1 MTRTLSALAAI
12 SLATSVSPA
21 APSPERTEDGVEF
34 TIGPDYAD
42 APELNVEGGVP
53 RGKVRTFTMHSK
65 DSRIYK
71 GIAKGKKGKVP
82 YQRKVAVY
90 VPEQIGK
97 LKPAPFIIIQD
108 GGWYR
113 DVIPPVLDNLIHEE
127 RVPAMVAIMI
137 DSGGGDA
144 QGSQR
149 GLEYDTVS
157 DVYAKFVEKE
167 VLPRVEKE
175 CGVRLT
181 TDPEAR
187 ATMGGSS
194 GGAAAFTMAWFS
206 PDLYRRVLTYSG
218 TYVNQQWPVNRRTP
232 HGAWEYHE
240 NLIPRA
246 KRKPIRVWLQVSEQD
261 NGHDR
266 DDSSFHNWVRA
277 NRLMAA
283 ALKDKG
289 YPYRFVFCEKAGHI
303 DGRVTRQTLPGA
315 LEWLWKGYPDT
326 PAASHPAP

>member
-1 MTRTLSALAAI
+1 MKLVPALFAAA
-12 SLATSVSPA
+12 SLASA
-21 APSPERTEDGVEF
+21 IAGAEDL
-34 TIGPDYAD
+34 TIGPDYTD
-42 APELNVEGGVP
+42 APEIKVQDGVP
-53 RGKVRTFTMHSK
+53 RGKVVDFKMKSEDSK
-65 DSRIYK
+65 IYK

-82 YQRKVAVY
+82 YERKVSVY
-90 VPEQIGK
+90 IPEQLDK
-97 LKPAPFIIIQD
+97 KKPAPFIIAQD
-108 GGWYR
+108 GNWYR
-113 DVIPPVLDNLIHEE
+113 GDLPKSLDNLIHEK
-127 RVPAMVAIMI
+127 RVPAMVAILI

-149 GLEYDTVS
+149 GLEYDTVD
-157 DVYAKFVEKE
+157 DVYAEFVEKE

-175 CGVRLT
+175 CGVKLT
-181 TDPEAR
+181 KDPEAR

-194 GGAAAFTMAWFS
+194 GGAAAFSMAWFR

-218 TYVNQQWPVNRRTP
+218 TYVNQQSPENRRTP

-246 KRKPIRVWLQVSEQD
+246 KAKPLRIWLQVSEQD

-266 DDSSFHNWVRA
+266 PDTSYHNWVRA
-277 NRLMAA
+277 NRLMAEE
-283 ALKDKG
+283 LKKKE
-289 YPYRFVFCEKAGHI
+289 YAYRFVFSEKAGHC

-326 PAASHPAP
+326 PAAKAPAP

>member
-1 MTRTLSALAAI
+1 MQAFLCALLAV
-12 SLATSVSPA
+12 SLAPWA
-21 APSPERTEDGVEF
+21 AADDIE
-34 TIGPDYAD
+34 IGPDYHD
-42 APELNVEGGVP
+42 APELRERGEVP
-53 RGKVRTFTMHSK
+53 KGEIRHFVMKSK

-71 GIAKGKKGKVP
+71 GIAKGQRGKVP
-82 YQRKVAVY
+82 YERKVAVY
-90 VPEQIGK
+90 IPQQLDRK
-97 LKPAPFIIIQD
+97 KPAPFIIAQD
-108 GGWYR
+108 GSWYH
-113 DVIPPVLDNLIHEE
+113 DVLPKSLNSLIHEE

-149 GLEYDTVS
+149 GLEYDTLS
-157 DVYAKFVEKE
+157 DTYADFVEKE

-175 CGVRLT
+175 CDLRLT

-194 GGAAAFTMAWFS
+194 GAAAAFTMAWYC
-206 PDLYRRVLTYSG
+206 PERYRRVLSYSG
-218 TYVNQQWPVNRRTP
+218 TYCNQQSPVSRRTP

-240 NLIPRA
+240 NLIPRS
-246 KRKPIRVWLQVSEQD
+246 KRKPLRIWLHVSEQD

-277 NRLMAA
+277 NRLMAEE
-283 ALKDKG
+283 LKNKE
-289 YPYRFVFCEKAGHI
+289 YAYRFVFSRKSGHV

-315 LEWLWKGYPDT
+315 LEWLWKGYPET
-326 PAASHPAP
+326 PAAEAPAS

>member
-1 MTRTLSALAAI
+1 MKSIPAFLAATC
-12 SLATSVSPA
+12 LVTLPA
-21 APSPERTEDGVEF
+21 RAEDL

-42 APELNVEGGVP
+42 APEIKAKDGVP
-53 RGKVRTFTMHSK
+53 KGKLHDFVMKSEDSK
-65 DSRIYK
+65 IYK
-71 GIAKGKKGKVP
+71 GIAKGKKGTVP

-90 VPEQIGK
+90 VPEQLDK
-97 LKPAPFIIIQD
+97 KKPAPFIIAQD
-108 GGWYR
+108 GSWYR
-113 DVIPPVLDNLIHEE
+113 GDLPRTLDNLIHEK
-127 RVPAMVAIMI
+127 RVPAMVAILI

-149 GLEYDTVS
+149 GLEYDTVD
-157 DVYAKFVEKE
+157 DVYAEFVEKE

-175 CGVRLT
+175 CDLKLSK
-181 TDPEAR
+181 DPEAR

-194 GGAAAFTMAWFS
+194 GAAAAFTMAWFR
-206 PDLYRRVLTYSG
+206 PDLYHRVLSYSG
-218 TYVNQQWPVNRRTP
+218 TYVNQQWPENRRTP

-246 KRKPIRVWLQVSEQD
+246 KAKPLRIWLQVSEKD

-266 DDSSFHNWVRA
+266 PDTSYHNWVRA

-283 ALKDKG
+283 ELKKKE
-289 YPYRFVFCEKAGHI
+289 YAYRYVFSKNAGHT
-303 DGRVTRQTLPGA
+303 DGKVTRQTLPGA

-326 PAASHPAP
+326 PAAKKPAP